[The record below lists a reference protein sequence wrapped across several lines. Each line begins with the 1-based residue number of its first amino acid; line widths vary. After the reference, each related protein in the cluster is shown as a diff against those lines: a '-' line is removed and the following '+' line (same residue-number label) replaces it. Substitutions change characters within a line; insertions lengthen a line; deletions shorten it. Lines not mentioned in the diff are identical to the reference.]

1 MKIKYLILVSL
12 ILAIITIGAV
22 SAADNADALAADND
36 AGDAISQVDEEDV
49 VADGENLGDEPTED
63 TQKEVN
69 KYVDIPEKAMVDG
82 EYGITVTVYDQDI
95 TGNITVKMI
104 NGEEETEIY
113 SEKIIPYKSGYYD
126 EELGDYIYSTGVN
139 FIPIKDL
146 GIQPGK
152 YNLKVSYDGD
162 ENYLPFNVTGTLN
175 YYFMDVY
182 LDNENEILYNGFN
195 VEIVENAQGNV
206 EVWFDDE
213 FFANYTAEDISE
225 YGISLRDLSYSNHTY
240 KVYYRGDDYKLD
252 EPFEGKFNLTYRFY
266 VDYWG
271 RDVYMDSHVGFEIYY
286 PSDADGEVVITYN
299 GKTITKKIV
308 ADEEDMDYSVYV
320 SLTDFN
326 MGENNITFTYKDS
339 KYPEKS
345 QMISISAKPRIHVN
359 YQIRYA
365 NDEDAISI
373 LLPADAKGNMV
384 IYKVGEW
391 NDTLD
396 DNNLEKLANVSLVNG
411 KANYTL
417 TDLGIGSHNIRV
429 IYDNDDYS
437 EYFDVENKGIN
448 VVPDVSYDKYVYFNA
463 TNSIK
468 VVVPNDFNGNL
479 TVRVIKRHY
488 NEDYEYVYDYDE
500 QIYSEIVNGTVTVPL
515 PKLEVG
521 SYNFYIYANGQYMDS
536 YGFEVRQNA
545 PEFELNVTFPSEITS
560 EDYVIIVNNIP
571 EDANGHLELYINGTL
586 YDEIYSSD
594 YDLEFDIVGTHT
606 WEIRFVDDDYYKET
620 SKSGTFLKD
629 WVDVPKELSNG
640 ESIDVSLEGKEG
652 FIEFK
657 VDGKLYDT
665 ELFDEGEAYIDIDDL
680 AIGDHTYEI
689 SYYDKNNVKQLTK
702 SGSFKII
709 HYFTTNIDEEETYVL
724 TNDFNLII
732 ELPEDAT
739 GTVTVNVNNKN
750 YTATLVN
757 GTATVILDNLEIGQN
772 NVTITYAGDSKYPAN
787 ALKEVINIGGYGIYV
802 QNSGEDSEIFE
813 YVSIALPAD
822 ADGNLT
828 FYKAKFVEEYEYWD
842 GEDEEWVPE
851 HWEIDDE
858 NPIKTVKLVN
868 GTAKV
873 IRADFGY
880 GEYDLIVAYVSSS
893 DDYDVDSVDIHFNV
907 EPEVNYTREIVAGE
921 NATIS
926 VYIENATGKI
936 NIYKYV
942 GYDDEIEEPIYELY
956 DTIVSDNGKF
966 EKTISGLP
974 FGGFDFYL
982 EYDGTNMENMF
993 RDNLYSIEVGPKNIT
1008 FPEEFNS
1015 DGTGIITFELPEGAS
1030 GKVTITDIVYD
1041 GEDSTSKVLMEN
1053 VTYASANKTIAI
1065 SGLST
1070 GYHNLELT
1078 YVDDKNGEFE
1088 FSGNVYVP
1096 KPDAGADVK
1105 LPESVS
1111 GDSFDVVL
1119 PKDAT
1124 SGIMVTVDGNTT
1136 YIPLI
1141 NGSAKVDVSKLA
1153 NGTHTVTVNYPGDGN
1168 YSGFEKTVNIDVITP
1183 ANSKISAPDEFN
1195 SDGSGVIAFELPE
1208 GSSGKVTITD
1218 VVKVGENST
1227 RKVLMENVTYTSAN
1241 KTIALSGLSAGN
1253 HTIELTYVDDKKG
1266 VFEFNVDVTVPKQNV
1281 SADVKLPESV
1291 SGDSFDVVLPKD
1303 ATGAIMVTVDGN
1315 TTYIPLINGTAK
1327 VDLSKLADG
1336 AHTVTVKYPGDGNYS
1351 GFEKTVNMTVV
1362 KPVDPKITAANLKV
1376 IYSAGSKYTVTVY
1389 GTDGKVAA
1397 NVTVTFLINGKVFKT
1412 VTTDAKGI
1420 ASVKITQKPGTYK
1433 ITAQALGKSVVK
1445 TLTVKHVL
1453 KLQKVKVKRSAKKLV
1468 IKATLAKVN
1477 GKYLKGKK
1485 ITLKFKGKKYT
1496 AKTNK
1501 KGVAKF
1507 IIKKNVLKKLKKGK
1521 KVKYQATY
1529 LKDTIKYTVK
1539 VKK

>member
-206 EVWFDDE
+206 EVWIDDK
-213 FFANYTAEDISE
+213 FFANYTAKDISE

-266 VDYWG
+266 VYDYWEG
-271 RDVYMDSHVGFEIYY
+271 DVYMDSHVGFEIYY

-479 TVRVIKRHY
+479 TVRVLKRHY

-515 PKLEVG
+515 PKLEAG

-536 YGFEVRQNA
+536 YDFEVRQNA

-594 YDLEFDIVGTHT
+594 YDGYDLEFDIVGTHT

-966 EKTISGLP
+966 EKTISGLS

-1015 DGTGIITFELPEGAS
+1015 DGTGVITFELPEGAS

-1053 VTYASANKTIAI
+1053 VTYTSANKTIAI

-1088 FSGNVYVP
+1088 FSGDVYVP

-1124 SGIMVTVDGNTT
+1124 GG
-1136 YIPLI
+1136 
-1141 NGSAKVDVSKLA
+1141 
-1153 NGTHTVTVNYPGDGN
+1153 
-1168 YSGFEKTVNIDVITP
+1168 
-1183 ANSKISAPDEFN
+1183 
-1195 SDGSGVIAFELPE
+1195 
-1208 GSSGKVTITD
+1208 
-1218 VVKVGENST
+1218 
-1227 RKVLMENVTYTSAN
+1227 
-1241 KTIALSGLSAGN
+1241 
-1253 HTIELTYVDDKKG
+1253 
-1266 VFEFNVDVTVPKQNV
+1266 
-1281 SADVKLPESV
+1281 
-1291 SGDSFDVVLPKD
+1291 
-1303 ATGAIMVTVDGN
+1303 IMVTVDGN

-1336 AHTVTVKYPGDGNYS
+1336 AHTVTVKYHGDGNYS

-1376 IYSAGSKYTVTVY
+1376 IYSAGSKYAVTVY

-1397 NVTVTFLINGKVFKT
+1397 NITVTFLINGKVFKT

-1433 ITAQALGKSVVK
+1433 ITSQALGKSVVK

-1453 KLQKVKVKRSAKKLV
+1453 KLQKVKVKRSANKLV

-1485 ITLKFKGKKYT
+1485 ITLKFKNMKYT

-1507 IIKKNVLKKLKKGK
+1507 TINKSVLKKLKKGK
-1521 KVKYQATY
+1521 KVTYQATY
-1529 LKDTIKYTVK
+1529 LKDTVKYTVK
-1539 VKK
+1539 VK